1 MKKSKFKILQ
11 ILKWN
16 THVQTLLK
24 HSLLTHKYSKYSSV
38 SLAEMQP

>member
-24 HSLLTHKYSKYSSV
+24 HSLLTYKYSKYSSV
-38 SLAEMQP
+38 SLAEM